1 MNTADCGISI
11 TCFKLPPK
19 CSNSADCEVLVKIKY
34 DANANDTVNVAIS
47 TKDGY
52 KYAGWAQTDKVNSEK
67 MVKII
72 VLSLQ

>member
-1 MNTADCGISI
+1 MTTTDCGILI

-19 CSNSADCEVLVKIKY
+19 CSGSADCEVLVKIKY